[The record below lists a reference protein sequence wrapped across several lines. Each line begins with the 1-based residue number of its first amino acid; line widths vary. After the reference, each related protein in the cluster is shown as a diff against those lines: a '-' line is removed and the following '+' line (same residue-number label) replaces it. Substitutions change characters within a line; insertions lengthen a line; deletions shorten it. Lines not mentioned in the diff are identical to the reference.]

1 MPARTRPRNCLIGT
15 VTTTIPTPATST
27 HLTRRAA
34 LEAERAAARRPS
46 RPTRTTSPN
55 LAAPTS
61 PMTRRRPAA
70 PSLVASTGAAAVLVL
85 FASAALPAHTAAA
98 GSPDAVIAPAAAGQS
113 LTVAAS
119 ALDPSQQ
126 RDGFTVTT
134 PAAAAQPGSAP
145 LADVSAAGTVQWPF
159 LGGAPLSSGFGYRVA
174 PCATCSTNHQG
185 FDLVPGAGTPIQ
197 VVADGVVRIA
207 GRHSEFGQYAV
218 IDHRVNGRLVSTL
231 YAHMIIGSSPLSA
244 GQSVAAGDLVGL
256 VGSSGRSTGAH
267 LHFEVH
273 ANGTTPIDPA
283 TWLRSNAAATS

>member
-1 MPARTRPRNCLIGT
+1 MIGT
-15 VTTTIPTPATST
+15 VTTTIRTPFLPT

-34 LEAERAAARRPS
+34 LDAERAAARGLRRPARS
-46 RPTRTTSPN
+46 TSPN
-55 LAAPTS
+55 RADR
-61 PMTRRRPAA
+61 TRRRRAA
-70 PSLVASTGAAAVLVL
+70 PSVVASTGAAAVMVL

-98 GSPDAVIAPAAAGQS
+98 ATPEAVVAPALNGQS

-119 ALDPSQQ
+119 ALDPTLQ

-134 PAAAAQPGSAP
+134 RAAAAVAQQGSAP
-145 LADVSAAGTVQWPF
+145 APGASKPGAAQWPF
-159 LGGAPLSSGFGYRVA
+159 PGGAPLSSGFGYRLA

-185 FDLVPGAGTPIQ
+185 LDLVPGAGTPIQ

-231 YAHMIIGSSPLSA
+231 YAHMVIGSSPLSA
-244 GQSVAAGDLVGL
+244 GQPVTAGDLVGL

-283 TWLRSNAAATS
+283 AWLRANAAAMS

>member
-1 MPARTRPRNCLIGT
+1 

-34 LEAERAAARRPS
+34 LDAERAAARRP
-46 RPTRTTSPN
+46 RRTARTNPSN
-55 LAAPTS
+55 RAAPTT
-61 PMTRRRPAA
+61 PMTRRPAK
-70 PSLVASTGAAAVLVL
+70 PSLVTPTGAAAVLVL

-98 GSPDAVIAPAAAGQS
+98 ATPDAVIAPTAAAQS

-119 ALDPSQQ
+119 ALDPTQQ

-134 PAAAAQPGSAP
+134 PAVDAQPGSAS
-145 LADVSAAGTVQWPF
+145 LADASAAGTVQWPF
-159 LGGAPLSSGFGYRVA
+159 PGGAPLSSGFGYRVA

-185 FDLVPGAGTPIQ
+185 LDLVPGAGTPIQ
-197 VVADGVVRIA
+197 VAADGVVRIA

-218 IDHRVNGRLVSTL
+218 IDHRVDGRLVSTL
-231 YAHMIIGSSPLSA
+231 YAHMIIGSSPLST
-244 GQSVAAGDLVGL
+244 GQTVAAGDLVGL

-273 ANGTTPIDPA
+273 ANGTTPIDP
-283 TWLRSNAAATS
+283 TSWLRSNAAATS